1 MDIMLHIG
9 AHRCATGYFQ
19 GFLAHHETALRR
31 DGLAV
36 WGPAQ
41 TRDGL
46 FHGIHPGPAPVTGR
60 DLATRARGRLRL
72 RLATEAA
79 SGSTR
84 LLISDA
90 NMMGSPNDLLQQS
103 QLYGSIGVRM
113 ARFDAAFDGQVRDVM
128 LNLRSPERFWTS
140 LLTGMVTNGHPLPSA
155 ALLGRIAAHP
165 RSWRDVITDIACAMP
180 NARIRV
186 LPYETYGDRPEVQ
199 MALLTGTRLARF
211 SCSDRLNRSDGLPT
225 LRHRLSAAVAR
236 DLPRGE
242 GRWTPFS
249 DIQSAALR
257 ERYADDLMWLQGGAD
272 GLAEL
277 MRDPDKHA
285 VGSNP
290 PSYDLTRGT
299 SDDDQ
304 NRRLAGSG

>member
-19 GFLAHHETALRR
+19 AFLAHHAAALGR
-31 DGLAV
+31 DGWAI
-36 WGPAQ
+36 WGPDQ

-46 FHGIHPGPAPVTGR
+46 FHGVQPGPVSVTGR
-60 DLATRARGRLRL
+60 NLVARARGRLQL
-72 RLATEAA
+72 RLAAEQAG
-79 SGSTR
+79 GSKQ

-90 NMMGSPNDLLQQS
+90 DLMGSPRNILSQR
-103 QLYGSIGVRM
+103 QLYGGVGVRM

-140 LLTGMVTNGHPLPSA
+140 LLTQSVAKGNPLPSA
-155 ALLGRIAAHP
+155 DLLGQIAAQP
-165 RSWRDVITDIACAMP
+165 RSWRDVITDVACAMP
-180 NARIRV
+180 NARIWV
-186 LPYETYGDRPEVQ
+186 MPYETYGDRPEVQ
-199 MALLTGTRLARF
+199 LALLTGTRLARL
-211 SCSDRLNRSDGLPT
+211 SHADRLNRSDGLPT
-225 LRHRLSAAVAR
+225 LRHRLAPNVAR

-242 GRWTPFS
+242 GRWSPFS
-249 DIQSAALR
+249 DIQSATLR
-257 ERYADDLMWLQGGAD
+257 ERYADDLMWLHGGAD

-290 PSYDLTRGT
+290 PPYDLTRGT